1 MRRLFATVLACAA
14 GLGLVLS
21 PLDAGQDPL
30 KEKAHRLHRDALV
43 LDTHADLTPFLELD
57 TRVPLIGD
65 TGMAGPAYDP
75 AADAA
80 RQPVLPTD
88 AWYRTFPPGPWRFT
102 ERHRDGYMDLP
113 RMREG
118 GLDAQFFAV
127 YMEEEPRPGM
137 AVRRALDQIDAIH
150 TLCEKYP
157 REIALATRADEVVRT
172 VKSGRIAVLI
182 GLEGGY
188 MIEDD
193 LRALRTFSRLGVR
206 YMTLTHMFNTNW
218 ADSSGVGPPIAA
230 RHNGLSPFGRVVVGE
245 MNRLGMLVD
254 VSHGGDK
261 TFYDVL
267 AVTKAPVIASHSGC
281 RAVKNHPR
289 NMSDDMLRALAKNGG
304 VIQIDAVTKYINPA
318 IPVDAAPKSYTD
330 QLSVREPPT
339 PLSIFIDHIAHAI
352 QVAGPDHVGLGLDYG
367 FGVPAPVG
375 LEDVSKLEAITYE
388 LLARGF
394 DENTVRKVLGDNT
407 LRVMREAERVAAQ
420 LADKR

>member
-1 MRRLFATVLACAA
+1 MRRLCATVLAFAA
-14 GLGLVLS
+14 GLGLTLS
-21 PLDAGQDPL
+21 ALDAGQDPL

-57 TRVPLIGD
+57 TQVPLISD
-65 TGMAGPAYDP
+65 AGMAGPAYDP

-88 AWYRTFPPGPWRFT
+88 AWYRTFPPGPWHFT
-102 ERHRDGYMDLP
+102 DRHRDGYMDLP

-118 GLDAQFFAV
+118 GLDAQFVAV

-137 AVRRALDQIDAIH
+137 AVRRALDQIDALH

-157 REIALATRADEVVRT
+157 KDLALATRADEVVET
-172 VKSGRIAVLI
+172 NKSGRIAVLI

-218 ADSSGVGPPIAA
+218 ADSSGVGPPLEA

-261 TFYDVL
+261 TFFDVL

-375 LEDVSKLEAITYE
+375 LEDVSKLEAVTYE

-394 DENTVRKVLGDNT
+394 DENTVRKVLGENT

>member
-1 MRRLFATVLACAA
+1 MRRFYGSVLACAV
-14 GLGLVLS
+14 GLGLTLS
-21 PLDAGQDPL
+21 SLHAGQDPL
-30 KEKAHRLHRDALV
+30 KEKAHRLHRDAIV

-57 TRVPLIGD
+57 TRVPLISD
-65 TGMAGPAYDP
+65 AGMAGPAYDP

-88 AWYRTFPPGPWRFT
+88 AWYRTFPAGPWHFT

-150 TLCEKYP
+150 TLCEKYAK
-157 REIALATRADEVVRT
+157 EIALVTRADEVVDT
-172 VKSGRIAVLI
+172 VRSGRIAVLI

-281 RAVKNHPR
+281 RAVKDHPR

-318 IPVDAAPKSYTD
+318 IPVDAAQKSYTD

-375 LEDVSKLEAITYE
+375 LEDVSKLEAVTYE

-394 DENTVRKVLGDNT
+394 DESTVRKVLGENT
-407 LRVMREAERVAAQ
+407 LRVMREAERVAE
-420 LADKR
+420 R